1 MNIDENSLE
10 TVFNYKVKT
19 NEENQ
24 LTKVDE
30 TLIQYNNL
38 YSRIQ
43 SYRIYKI

>member
-19 NEENQ
+19 NEEKQ

-30 TLIQYNNL
+30 TLIQA
-38 YSRIQ
+38 I
-43 SYRIYKI
+43 